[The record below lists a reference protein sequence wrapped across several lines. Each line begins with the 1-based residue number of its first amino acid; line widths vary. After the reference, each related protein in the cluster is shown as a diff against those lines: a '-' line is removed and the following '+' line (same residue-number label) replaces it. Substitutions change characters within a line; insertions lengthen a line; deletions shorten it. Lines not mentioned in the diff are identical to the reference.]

1 MGLLVHSGS
10 PALRGLLLA
19 GLGVNLLL
27 VVAEHVTPH
36 SNPDAATASRLITDG
51 PWRTAFWGGA
61 VVAGTHLPAALL
73 LIGGPLPTAL
83 AALLALLGLYLYEDC
98 WVKAGQAV
106 PLS

>member
-1 MGLLVHSGS
+1 M
-10 PALRGLLLA
+10 RGLLLA

-27 VVAEHVTPH
+27 ALAERVTPH
-36 SNPDAATASRLITDG
+36 PNVDAATAARLITDG

-61 VVAGTHLPAALL
+61 VVAGTLLPAALL
-73 LIGGPLPTAL
+73 LIAAPLPTAL
-83 AALLALLGLYLYEDC
+83 AALLALLGLYLYDDC